1 MGMKSVV
8 IVEDEADTADMLAEM
23 MRLIGFTVYKSAGGL
38 RALDMIAEKKPTA
51 ILLDQM
57 MPEISGLEMLSS
69 IRQDAR
75 LRQIPVII
83 VSAKSLPA
91 DLRQGLEAGAA
102 CYLTKP
108 VAFGDLK
115 QAVESI
121 ISTINQ

>member
-38 RALDMIAEKKPTA
+38 RALDMIAEKKPTV

-57 MPEISGLEMLSS
+57 MPEISGLEMLGS

-91 DLRQGLEAGAA
+91 DLKQGLEAGAA

-115 QAVESI
+115 QAVESV
-121 ISTINQ
+121 ISTVNQ

>member
-115 QAVESI
+115 QAVESV
-121 ISTINQ
+121 ISTVNQ